1 LEKEHEQLLK
11 KEKENLLK
19 EQEEE
24 ENLSPGERNLNI
36 LLSIAK
42 SMSPTPN

>member
-1 LEKEHEQLLK
+1 LEKEHEELLK

-19 EQEEE
+19 QQQEEEE
-24 ENLSPGERNLNI
+24 ENLSPRERDLNI

-42 SMSPTPN
+42 SLAK